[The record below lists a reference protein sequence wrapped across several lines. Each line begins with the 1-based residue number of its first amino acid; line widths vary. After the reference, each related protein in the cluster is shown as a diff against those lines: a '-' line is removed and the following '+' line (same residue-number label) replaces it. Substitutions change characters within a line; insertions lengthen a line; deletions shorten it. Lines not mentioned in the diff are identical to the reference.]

1 MRPTNTHRVI
11 FHNPAGQPI
20 DRSGNWLTKTENTK
34 AGKITHVFERESKDN
49 AGKMDKFLTKVG
61 ALFSGIKKAEK
72 SSTIAKL
79 SQKLD
84 PNANSRFGINKYN
97 PNILM
102 SNIKKMQDQSSAKD
116 RENKADPINAT
127 LNETLTAGKYEIKID
142 DKAYR
147 P

>member
-1 MRPTNTHRVI
+1 MRPTNTHQVI
-11 FHNPAGQPI
+11 FHNPTGQAI
-20 DRSGNWLTKTENTK
+20 NRSGNWLTKTENTK
-34 AGKITHVFERESKDN
+34 AGKVTHVFEREPKDN

-72 SSTIAKL
+72 SSTLSKL

-84 PNANSRFGINKYN
+84 PNANTRFGLNKYN

-102 SNIKKMQDQSSAKD
+102 SNIKKMQDQSSVKD
-116 RENKADPINAT
+116 YENKADPYNAT
-127 LNETLTAGKYEIKID
+127 LNETLTAGKYEIKFD
-142 DKAYR
+142 DKLYK